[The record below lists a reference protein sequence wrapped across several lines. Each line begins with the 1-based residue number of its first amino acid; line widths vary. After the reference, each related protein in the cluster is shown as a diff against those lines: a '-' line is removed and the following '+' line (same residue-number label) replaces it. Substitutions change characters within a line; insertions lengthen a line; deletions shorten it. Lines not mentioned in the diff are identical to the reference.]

1 MTIFLR
7 LSPTF
12 WIDFMMKFPVTLI
25 ALISGFTLGLSRQTL
40 AAQRNCST
48 SLSYNRS
55 INSIQ
60 IYNTR
65 HLVKSPVNSSE
76 KSASLS
82 IKSKEDYKTQLV
94 KVGDLKTYTHPNNLF
109 SVSMPASWNK
119 SDTSKP
125 EETIVTWEDKTG
137 NAVVSIDIFDNTT
150 DSEIQNNPESLGR
163 FLTKTVNDIYKK
175 SLKNVTVNKPDD
187 LGNGVVRLAWAY
199 ESEGNGQSVPMSGTS
214 FIRLDRNR
222 ISIFTDIIPTEQFE
236 RLRSTLDTIVQSFTV
251 NSEIPLP
258 KP

>member
-1 MTIFLR
+1 MNKVSI
-7 LSPTF
+7 TF
-12 WIDFMMKFPVTLI
+12 I
-25 ALISGFTLGLSRQTL
+25 ALTVLCNLSLAGESL
-40 AAQRNCST
+40 AAEQTC
-48 SLSYNRS
+48 SLSLTCNQT
-55 INSIQ
+55 IGSIQ
-60 IYNTR
+60 VYNIR
-65 HLVKSPVNSSE
+65 HIANSTVSSD

-94 KVGDLKTYTHPNNLF
+94 KVSDLKPYTHKNNLF
-109 SVSMPASWNK
+109 SVSMPSDWSK
-119 SDTSKP
+119 TDTSKP
-125 EETIVTWEDKTG
+125 DETIVTWEDKTG
-137 NAVVSIDIFDNTT
+137 NAVVSIDIFDNTAE
-150 DSEIQNNPESLGR
+150 SEIQNNPESLGR

-175 SLKNVTVNKPDD
+175 SLKNVIVNQPDD

-222 ISIFTDIIPTEQFE
+222 ISLFTDIIPTEQFD
-236 RLRSTLDTIVQSFTV
+236 RLRSTLDTMVQSFTV